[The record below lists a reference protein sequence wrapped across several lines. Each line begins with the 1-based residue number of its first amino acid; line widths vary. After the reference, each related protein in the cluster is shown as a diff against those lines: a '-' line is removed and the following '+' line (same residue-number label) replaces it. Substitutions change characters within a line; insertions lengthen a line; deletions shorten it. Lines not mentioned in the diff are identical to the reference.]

1 MINTSET
8 RESRRVLLPTHAS
21 CSLSTESNMIKY
33 GVSSNT
39 KMRKEWLKTYQI
51 TCLRSTF
58 SPLPPSRSVLIRDQT
73 LSSMIYS
80 SLFEFLFFFF
90 FFSFFRRFVA
100 TTVHQTKSKL
110 TWRRLQGWAALNSL
124 LLQYLLIWG
133 NRETFQIIWSFRT
146 DRSKVYL
153 TLRNIIYKNI
163 YRKIWNIKRR
173 YSEVNR
179 KILFNEIIPI
189 LWNMKDIVVPGRS
202 FEMLHQY

>member
-90 FFSFFRRFVA
+90 FF
-100 TTVHQTKSKL
+100 L
-110 TWRRLQGWAALNSL
+110 
-124 LLQYLLIWG
+124 
-133 NRETFQIIWSFRT
+133 
-146 DRSKVYL
+146 
-153 TLRNIIYKNI
+153 
-163 YRKIWNIKRR
+163 
-173 YSEVNR
+173 
-179 KILFNEIIPI
+179 
-189 LWNMKDIVVPGRS
+189 S
-202 FEMLHQY
+202 FEDSSLRRCTRPNPNWLDVGYRDELLWIHSCCSIFWFEEIEKPFR

>member
-1 MINTSET
+1 
-8 RESRRVLLPTHAS
+8 
-21 CSLSTESNMIKY
+21 MIKDISDY
-33 GVSSNT
+33 VSSFDLFT
-39 KMRKEWLKTYQI
+39 P
-51 TCLRSTF
+51 ST
-58 SPLPPSRSVLIRDQT
+58 LTIRLDSRSNAFFYD
-73 LSSMIYS
+73 
-80 SLFEFLFFFF
+80 LFFSVRVSFFLF

>member
-1 MINTSET
+1 
-8 RESRRVLLPTHAS
+8 
-21 CSLSTESNMIKY
+21 MIKY
-33 GVSSNT
+33 GVSCNT

-58 SPLPPSRSVLIRDQT
+58 SPLPPWQPVLIREPT

-80 SLFEFLFFFF
+80 SLFEFRFF
-90 FFSFFRRFVA
+90 FFRRFVA
-100 TTVHQTKSKL
+100 TTAHQTKSKL
-110 TWRRLQGWAALNSL
+110 TWRRLQGWAAFNSL

-133 NRETFQIIWSFRT
+133 NRETFQIIWSLRT

-153 TLRNIIYKNI
+153 TLRNIINKNI

-179 KILFNEIIPI
+179 KILFNEMIHI
-189 LWNMKDIVVPGRS
+189 LWNMKDIVVSGRS